1 MQPADIHKAYQD
13 LQEEYEQLK
22 VIYENVLEHST
33 IIENELDDTLQ
44 VMRNI
49 NHELTASINYAKRIQ
64 TAMLPSQEYISTLVP
79 ECFVLFKP
87 RDIVSGDFYWCESV
101 YDTTT
106 HQHKVIL
113 AAVDCTGHGVPG
125 AFMSMLA
132 NNLLHD
138 IIVSKGTFEA
148 NQILA
153 ALNKAIIKALRQ
165 QDTDSKDGMDMTIA
179 VFTPTDREIEFAAAQ
194 NPIYIIQENE
204 SFIHAGAMKVINH
217 SQEYATSAQPV
228 FYWELKGDRFPIG
241 GRHNTNAVYHKCVFE
256 AKENQPTTLT
266 FYLFSDGFQDQFG
279 GIPERKFMT
288 KNFRNLL
295 FQNYTLSLDSQ
306 NALLEKTL
314 EEWVLKPDKKKT
326 RQTDDILVMGF
337 KITL

>member
-1 MQPADIHKAYQD
+1 MLPPDIHKAYQD

-22 VIYENVLEHST
+22 IIYENVLEHST
-33 IIENELDDTLQ
+33 VIENELDETLQ

-64 TAMLPSQEYISTLVP
+64 TAMLPSQEHISTLIP
-79 ECFVLFKP
+79 ESFVLFKP
-87 RDIVSGDFYWCESV
+87 RDIVSGDFYWCEGV
-101 YDTTT
+101 YDTNTN
-106 HQHKVIL
+106 QHKVII

-138 IIVSKGTFEA
+138 IIVSKDTFEA
-148 NQILA
+148 NEILN

-165 QDTDSKDGMDMTIA
+165 QDTDSRDGMDMTVA
-179 VFTPTDREIEFAAAQ
+179 VFTPINRVIEFAAAQ
-194 NPIYIIQENE
+194 NPIYIIQEKG
-204 SFIHAGAMKVINH
+204 SIIHTNTMKLIDH
-217 SQEYATSAQPV
+217 SQDYVTTTNQIY
-228 FYWELKGDRFPIG
+228 YWELKGDRFPIG
-241 GRHNTNAVYHKCVFE
+241 GYHNTNAVYQKCIFE
-256 AKENQPTTLT
+256 AKENQSSTLT

-279 GIPERKFMT
+279 GASERKFMT

-295 FQNYTLSLDSQ
+295 FQNYNLSFESQ
-306 NALLEKTL
+306 NALLEQTL
-314 EEWVLKPDKKKT
+314 EDWMLRTDKKKT

-337 KITL
+337 KIML